1 VPVSLR
7 DQCEGAEARLW
18 PKALGLGFVRRA
30 VLCVRQPRLAVCM
43 GKTQHPLDHFPP
55 RCQRRGTYR
64 CSLTD
69 ADAPLRS
76 APSDCSNAECVHT
89 RAAAPVGRHV
99 PLVARATPMRGYA
112 HASPVVCLPRERSAR
127 LRKNGF
133 ALHLLCNAESV
144 LDDLPPDG
152 QAKAPRRP
160 VGPEPSLANGPMAI
174 RLCLVP

>member
-1 VPVSLR
+1 MPVSLR

-99 PLVARATPMRGYA
+99 PLVARATPMRWLCARIACGLSAEGTHRAPAQEWLCFAMQNPFSTIYLRTGR
-112 HASPVVCLPRERSAR
+112 PKLLEDRSAP
-127 LRKNGF
+127 
-133 ALHLLCNAESV
+133 S
-144 LDDLPPDG
+144 
-152 QAKAPRRP
+152 QA
-160 VGPEPSLANGPMAI
+160 
-174 RLCLVP
+174 